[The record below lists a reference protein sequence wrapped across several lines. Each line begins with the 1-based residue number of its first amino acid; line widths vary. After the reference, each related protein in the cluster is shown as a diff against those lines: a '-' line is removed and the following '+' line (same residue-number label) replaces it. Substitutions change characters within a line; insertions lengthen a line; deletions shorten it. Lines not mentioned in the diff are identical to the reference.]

1 MIIGSFSFGAAAAV
15 LSMCDPSFN
24 SPSFQHTENN
34 QFKLYIVTF
43 QEQKIVERCF
53 EDFNS
58 SILKLLAP
66 TVTGYIE
73 KKLKKKIEKTNR
85 FHVCLFRRHC
95 ARPKVLKSDWRI
107 RFDIQNNSFN
117 LKCFSQLK
125 IHCVEL
131 MVGNG
136 IIISLCYSLKKI
148 KLNGQR
154 TFCIEKNSRY

>member
-1 MIIGSFSFGAAAAV
+1 MSQKKTCVREKLKCVFISIVIIGSFSFGAAAAV

-73 KKLKKKIEKTNR
+73 KKLKKKSKKSIS
-85 FHVCLFRRHC
+85 CLF
-95 ARPKVLKSDWRI
+95 V
-107 RFDIQNNSFN
+107 QT
-117 LKCFSQLK
+117 
-125 IHCVEL
+125 
-131 MVGNG
+131 
-136 IIISLCYSLKKI
+136 SLCKAKSSKVGLEASVRHSKQLIQLEMIFTTLNSL
-148 KLNGQR
+148 
-154 TFCIEKNSRY
+154 C